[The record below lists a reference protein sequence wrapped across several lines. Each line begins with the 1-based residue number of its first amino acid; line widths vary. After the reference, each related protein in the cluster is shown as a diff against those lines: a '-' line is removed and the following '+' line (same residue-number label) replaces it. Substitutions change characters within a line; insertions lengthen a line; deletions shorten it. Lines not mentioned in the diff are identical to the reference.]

1 MGNLFSTNN
10 STEESYNTTNTTSL
24 ISHIDKIATNY
35 ILTQSMMDMLRFADK
50 EYYENMI
57 ILTAYILKNQLTS
70 LDLGIIK
77 HRVMNGYEDSNNNN
91 LNDSVY
97 VSNTNRLKEITLNNE
112 KKKEKALLLVSKFYI
127 KIMSIFSAITA
138 TIDPQYVYEDEN
150 GEKRFFFLKDYDSYA
165 KLDPYTK
172 KLRISQLD
180 NPIAFIQ
187 KRLAILKNKMNPAN
201 NNTNN
206 EFMVINPGEKLCE
219 MSSQSI
225 YDEIGIKE
233 LDALYYDVYDYTEHK
248 WNQRSETMQE
258 KYEEDLLKF
267 YQIFTGKKDKPDSI
281 QSFADVESLDFN
293 NLKRCVNR
301 DYFEDLMVSKNDSL
315 FLHYIDK
322 IEKIQSITKAYKQK
336 LLFIL
341 KQIFIPSE
349 TNHETAFVI
358 SSKLNMESLL
368 HYQDEVK
375 NIINQIYMN
384 CERLFI
390 EALVLYE
397 KMYEKQH
404 GELTE
409 NKIRN
414 INESIQKGELNVL
427 DETSFT
433 PSPQEA
439 TDIEKPPILFPPN
452 VPEVSKSPEAF
463 VPLSSVVP
471 TEMPIIPSIQTAASP
486 PEVFVETPQMPVM
499 APPVEPPK
507 SDALLAETPI
517 SPALPTVTTS
527 PQVFESPVTSNVSV
541 VPIQTPPEQQTQLK
555 NSVEEGSPVA
565 LDVVAETPLVSSESP
580 PVNSPGEQNPPQGD
594 DIAVQ
599 APSQAINSFGMPVSS
614 SDAPPTNDAGIAQPP
629 TNDADIAQPPTNDA
643 DIAQPPT
650 NDAGIAQP
658 PTNDA
663 GIAQPP
669 TNDAGIAQP
678 PTNDADIAQPQ
689 TNDTG
694 IAQPQMNIAGAQ
706 SVSQNTVAQ
715 PQQMNAGVP
724 SVEQLSSMPSNN
736 IQLVQKGNSLSIL
749 PVNNVQE
756 EVSNTEIIPNQL
768 ATQNKLKVESPK
780 EEKSSIL
787 DGISR
792 MLGVS
797 S

>member
-1 MGNLFSTNN
+1 MGNLFSTSN

-35 ILTQSMMDMLRFADK
+35 ILTQSMMDMLRFTDK
-50 EYYENMI
+50 EYYDNMI

-70 LDLGIIK
+70 LDLGIVK
-77 HRVMNGYEDSNNNN
+77 HRVMNGYEDSNNNMN
-91 LNDSVY
+91 INMNHSVY

-138 TIDPQYVYEDEN
+138 TIDPQYVYEDEK

-165 KLDPYTK
+165 KLDPSTK
-172 KLRISQLD
+172 KLKVSQLD

-219 MSSQSI
+219 LSSQSI

-293 NLKRCVNR
+293 HLKRCVNR
-301 DYFEDLMVSKNDSL
+301 DYFEDLMISKKDSL

-375 NIINQIYMN
+375 KIINQIYMN

-427 DETSFT
+427 DETSFVS
-433 PSPQEA
+433 SPQEV
-439 TDIEKPPILFPPN
+439 TDKENPPIVFPPN
-452 VPEVSKSPEAF
+452 ASEVYASPEAF
-463 VPLSSVVP
+463 VPPPPEVP
-471 TEMPIIPSIQTAASP
+471 MDTPPIIPSIPAVASP
-486 PEVFVETPQMPVM
+486 PDVSVESPPTPVM
-499 APPVEPPK
+499 EPPK
-507 SDALLAETPI
+507 SYAFPVETSI
-517 SPALPTVTTS
+517 SPTLPTVAPP
-527 PQVFESPVTSNVSV
+527 PQVFQAPVTSDTSV
-541 VPIQTPPEQQTQLK
+541 VPIQTPPPEPQTQL
-555 NSVEEGSPVA
+555 NISVEEGNPISPGVI
-565 LDVVAETPLVSSESP
+565 AETPLVSSESP
-580 PVNSPGEQNPPQGD
+580 PVNSMGIPIHSTGEQKAPQ
-594 DIAVQ
+594 AL
-599 APSQAINSFGMPVSS
+599 NSFGMPVSS
-614 SDAPPTNDAGIAQPP
+614 TDVAQPSMNDAGAAQPP
-629 TNDADIAQPPTNDA
+629 MNDAGAAQPPMNDA
-643 DIAQPPT
+643 GAAQSPMNDAGAAQPPM
-650 NDAGIAQP
+650 NDAGAAQP
-658 PTNDA
+658 PMNDA
-663 GIAQPP
+663 GAAQLPM
-669 TNDAGIAQP
+669 NDAGAAQLP
-678 PTNDADIAQPQ
+678 MND
-689 TNDTG
+689 
-694 IAQPQMNIAGAQ
+694 AGAQ
-706 SVSQNTVAQ
+706 PVPQNIVAQ
-715 PQQMNAGVP
+715 PQQTNTAVP
-724 SVEQLSSMPSNN
+724 PVEQASLNN
-736 IQLVQKGNSLSIL
+736 IQQAQKGNSLSIL
-749 PVNNVQE
+749 PINNTQAE
-756 EVSNTEIIPNQL
+756 EPKTENIPNQL
-768 ATQNKLKVESPK
+768 MTENKLKAEPPK

-797 S
+797 